1 MQLHVLD
8 PDNADQPFPDVD
20 QALTEPNGL
29 LAVGGCLSPRR
40 LLNAYRHGAF
50 PWFNPGE
57 PILWWAPNPRL
68 VVFPSQLKVSRSL
81 NKTLRKRPFDICF
94 DRAFEQVIE
103 ACSAPRAQ
111 QSGTWITAD
120 MKNAYID
127 LYRLGVAHSV
137 EAWQDDQLVGGLYG
151 IGIGQVFFGESMFH
165 RTTDASK
172 IAFVHLARRLIDWN
186 YQLIDCQ
193 VSSDHLFTLGATE
206 IPRRKFS
213 ALLHE
218 LCAQPPLSTA
228 WQP

>member
-1 MQLHVLD
+1 MRLCILD
-8 PDNADQPFPDVD
+8 PDNDAQPFPDVE

-29 LAVGGCLSPRR
+29 IAVGGCLSPRR
-40 LLNAYRHGAF
+40 LLNAYRHGVF

-68 VVFPSQLKVSRSL
+68 VIFPSQLKVSRSL
-81 NKTLRKRPFDICF
+81 NKTMRKQPFEICF

-103 ACSAPRAQ
+103 ACSAPREQ
-111 QSGTWITAD
+111 QSGTWITDD
-120 MKNAYID
+120 MKNAYIN
-127 LYRLGVAHSV
+127 LHRLGAAHSV
-137 EAWQDDQLVGGLYG
+137 EAWQGDRLVGGLYG

-165 RTTDASK
+165 RATDASK

-206 IPRRKFS
+206 VPRRKFS